1 MHYNKQVVK
10 TILEETLFYY
20 VPINVS
26 AVFLQNNYLIISEDV
41 YRQFYAESSEA
52 ERVHFPYMGEA
63 VRATK
68 RTGTNFAGKES

>member
-1 MHYNKQVVK
+1 MRGVVLVWLNYSLDPLRPS
-10 TILEETLFYY
+10 ILRRW
-20 VPINVS
+20 
-26 AVFLQNNYLIISEDV
+26 FLTTP
-41 YRQFYAESSEA
+41 ESSEA